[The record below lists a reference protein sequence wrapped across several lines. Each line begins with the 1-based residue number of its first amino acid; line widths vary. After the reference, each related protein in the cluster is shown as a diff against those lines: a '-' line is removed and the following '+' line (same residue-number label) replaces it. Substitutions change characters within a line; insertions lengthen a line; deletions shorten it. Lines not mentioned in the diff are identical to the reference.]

1 MDNRATAASVPSPS
15 SAPSRTAPATAANTP
30 ETPNAVMSTARNRAA
45 TTPDRTHTH
54 NRVFSLR
61 DSANE
66 GTRPHIRS
74 SHDHDA
80 DPSADRTSDDT
91 RSLRFSS
98 LPEELAPDA
107 RAQDQRIYTPT
118 PGGSGINPD
127 TSAAD
132 SGVANASTAANSA
145 ASQSAAAERKQRACD
160 PCRGLK
166 VKCEWTS
173 DEAGVGSAFNN
184 PCHRCSKS
192 RRNCVVSVR
201 ARTNERHKRTDTRVS
216 ELEKRIDELTASLQA
231 KSPGSSSTPASSK
244 ATAAAETIAGFKAL
258 IDGRNV
264 AGVQTAAAQAEAAMS
279 PDVMQDPWAIDIEQT
294 TSGAAERPSKRR
306 RRGEEN
312 GDSEADREHD
322 GPCPT
327 NGKPAN
333 KSATPEPQRG
343 SPPGRAHRELIECD
357 LIDRG
362 LITVEES
369 EHLFARYNDVMVQH
383 MPSVVFPPNMR
394 AVDLRRSKPLL
405 FLAIMAVAASDTEPL
420 QRRLMAETMQAIS
433 ERAIVEG
440 KKCLELVQALHIS
453 VIWYWPPEHF
463 EELKFYQLVNLS
475 VSIAIDIGLGTQP
488 RRCISQKHAAMCHGW
503 RGHKPPFGL
512 TGAVPEVDVHFTS
525 GTMYS
530 HRGGQSCLNYNP
542 PTGAGAAKTSPA
554 AALCPSRRVQDVSDN
569 LPSRRTWLTC
579 YYLSCSTAISLRR
592 PRMLRWS
599 PFMAESVAILETSSE
614 AAPTDRILCKY
625 VRMLHISEDISNQFL
640 PEESFCYLGLG
651 DVRAQV
657 SLRGFQESLEIIR
670 NEICRERMPPATSMG
685 LELTIMFLYEVVLQG
700 DDQVNEEIESA
711 MSNANACIHSSQT
724 IAASTSNPLTASH
737 IACISALLRSVTS
750 LFDVFLSI
758 DINKVRCLP
767 VYNFVRVS
775 YAMVILVKI
784 HMLSSIP
791 GSEASRLFPR
801 EAVKMEFYA
810 DQLVEKFRAAVQGNR
825 SRPAAKFLV
834 VLSLLRRWAV
844 SEEANGAPGA
854 SAGMTGAAPSAAAAA
869 PQGPDQTPKQSQHRR
884 NERSQSSPQDNR
896 GEDSQSHQ
904 QPQGPQKPGTPNESA
919 ASPLSSMYA
928 RGPADYNDTVART
941 PLHVLSAVATENC
954 RPATSASPHT
964 QYEDSAPAS
973 TSAWPQPGGLSQQQ
987 QQQAERQEQQRQ
999 QAAQQ
1004 VQARA
1009 QAHAHAHAH
1018 QRNQQEH
1025 QYMSY
1030 PAPSM
1035 TPSYNANST
1044 PPINEQI
1051 VPISAPL
1058 PQPMLVPNGM
1068 TGSENSQMFPTSST
1082 SNADAAWNNP
1092 ELVMGM
1098 TGTGGNEFNMNPNI
1112 DFERLM
1118 INFGMGLP
1126 PQYMDGYKM
1135 NMDTW
1140 NMTMDENGPGTG
1152 PGDGG
1157 SGAAG
1162 MYPRM

>member
-1 MDNRATAASVPSPS
+1 M
-15 SAPSRTAPATAANTP
+15 SA
-30 ETPNAVMSTARNRAA
+30 ARNSAA

-54 NRVFSLR
+54 NRVFSLQ
-61 DSANE
+61 DSTTEA
-66 GTRPHIRS
+66 TRPHIRS

-80 DPSADRTSDDT
+80 DPSADRTTDDT
-91 RSLRFSS
+91 RSLRLSS

-107 RAQDQRIYTPT
+107 RAQDQRIYTPA
-118 PGGSGINPD
+118 PAGSGINSD
-127 TSAAD
+127 TAAAD
-132 SGVANASTAANSA
+132 SGAANASSAANSSA
-145 ASQSAAAERKQRACD
+145 NQSAAAERKQRACD

-166 VKCEWTS
+166 VKCEWVS

-184 PCHRCSKS
+184 PCRRCSKS
-192 RRNCVVSVR
+192 RRNCVVSIR

-231 KSPGSSSTPASSK
+231 KSPASSSAPASSK
-244 ATAAAETIAGFKAL
+244 ATAAAEAIAGFKAL
-258 IDGRNV
+258 LDGRNV
-264 AGVQTAAAQAEAAMS
+264 AGAQTAAAQAEAAMS
-279 PDVMQDPWAIDIEQT
+279 PDVMQDSWAIETEQK

-306 RRGEEN
+306 RRGEEH
-312 GDSEADREHD
+312 GDSEADREQD

-343 SPPGRAHRELIECD
+343 SPPARAQRELIECD

-362 LITVEES
+362 LITAEES
-369 EHLFARYNDVMVQH
+369 ERLFARYNDVMVQH
-383 MPSVVFPPNMR
+383 MPSVVFPANTL
-394 AVDLRRSKPLL
+394 AADIRRSKPLL
-405 FLAIMAVAASDTEPL
+405 FITIMAVAASDTEAL
-420 QRRLMAETMQAIS
+420 QRRLMADAIQAIS

-440 KKCLELVQALHIS
+440 KKSLELVQALHIS

-475 VSIAIDIGLGTQP
+475 VSIAIDIGLGSQP
-488 RRCISQKHAAMCHGW
+488 RRCVSQKHAAMCHGW

-512 TGAVPEVDVHFTS
+512 TGSVPEVDAHFTS
-525 GTMYS
+525 ETIYS
-530 HRGGQSCLNYNP
+530 HRGSQTCLNYNL

-554 AALCPSRRVQDVSDN
+554 AALCPSRRVQDASDN

-599 PFMAESVAILETSSE
+599 PFMAESIAVLETSPE

-651 DVRAQV
+651 DIRAQV
-657 SLRGFQESLEIIR
+657 SLRGFQESLEILR

-700 DDQVNEEIESA
+700 DDQVNEELESA
-711 MSNANACIHSSQT
+711 MSNANACIHPSHT
-724 IAASTSNPLTASH
+724 IASNTSNPLTASH

-844 SEEANGAPGA
+844 SEEANGAPGM
-854 SAGMTGAAPSAAAAA
+854 SFGMTGAAPSAAAAT
-869 PQGPDQTPKQSQHRR
+869 PQGPGQTRKQSQQRR
-884 NERSQSSPQDNR
+884 NEGSQSSSQDNR

-904 QPQGPQKPGTPNESA
+904 QPQGPRQPENPNESA
-919 ASPLSSMYA
+919 TSPLSSMYS
-928 RGPADYNDTVART
+928 RGSANYNDTVART

-954 RPATSASPHT
+954 RPATSASSHT

-973 TSAWPQPGGLSQQQ
+973 TSAWPQPSGLSQQQ
-987 QQQAERQEQQRQ
+987 RQQAQCQEQQRQ
-999 QAAQQ
+999 QVAQQ
-1004 VQARA
+1004 VQDQAQA
-1009 QAHAHAHAH
+1009 QGQAHAHAR

-1035 TPSYNANST
+1035 TPSYNTNT

-1068 TGSENSQMFPTSST
+1068 TGNENSQMFSTDTS
-1082 SNADAAWNNP
+1082 SNADVAWNNS
-1092 ELVMGM
+1092 ELDMGM
-1098 TGTGGNEFNMNPNI
+1098 TGTVGNEFNMNPNI

-1126 PQYMDGYKM
+1126 PQYTDGYKM

-1140 NMTMDENGPGTG
+1140 NMTNMDETGTG